1 MTTPSGTREHR
12 PGIKMIFCALQAV
25 DGLVNIEI
33 WDGRPRDVQPHV
45 LFAGAFEVVSGSL
58 ALHDPNED
66 FVVIVRPHART
77 CAVEIMVDEPTFPGL
92 IQIVISPSAGSEPA
106 VENR

>member
-1 MTTPSGTREHR
+1 
-12 PGIKMIFCALQAV
+12 MIFCALQAV